1 MLCATYGRHRGPHLD
16 YQHQVYLQEG
26 TTAPTLSP
34 PAEKSKPPSTHPHH
48 LLQGYHWER
57 ADQLHHCL
65 VRKLL
70 CSRPQ
75 DPPADS
81 EHRCKNHWCPSPLHP
96 GHFPYTMLRK
106 AKSIVEDPTH
116 PSHSLFQLLPSG
128 RRYRSIRARSARL
141 LNSFFPRL
149 WEPWTHITP
158 PLSETPNNTPPPPPT
173 SQKKLLKL
181 LSLWNSG
188 ERACTSHL

>member
-1 MLCATYGRHRGPHLD
+1 MHWIYLIHKFHNLSWITEIYELFHNILIYWDAPVNKSTVSK
-16 YQHQVYLQEG
+16 VYLQEG

-96 GHFPYTMLRK
+96 GHFPYTMLQQSK
-106 AKSIVEDPTH
+106 K
-116 PSHSLFQLLPSG
+116 
-128 RRYRSIRARSARL
+128 YRGG
-141 LNSFFPRL
+141 P
-149 WEPWTHITP
+149 HP
-158 PLSETPNNTPPPPPT
+158 PLPQSLPAPT
-173 SQKKLLKL
+173 L
-181 LSLWNSG
+181 
-188 ERACTSHL
+188 R

>member
-1 MLCATYGRHRGPHLD
+1 MKRTTERKWHSWLNGVALTTCPSMWRRQRRLWWTSGETLLTTPHWPSTPRLWRESAALNSWGCTSQRTSPGLPTPSLSPRRH
-16 YQHQVYLQEG
+16 
-26 TTAPTLSP
+26 TAPTLSP

-96 GHFPYTMLRK
+96 GHFPYTMLQQSK
-106 AKSIVEDPTH
+106 K
-116 PSHSLFQLLPSG
+116 
-128 RRYRSIRARSARL
+128 YRGG
-141 LNSFFPRL
+141 
-149 WEPWTHITP
+149 HHP
-158 PLSETPNNTPPPPPT
+158 PLPQSLPAPT
-173 SQKKLLKL
+173 L
-181 LSLWNSG
+181 
-188 ERACTSHL
+188 R

>member
-1 MLCATYGRHRGPHLD
+1 MFFSSQLCATRSKLTGNSKMGLVFNTNGSSHHRCAHHRGPHLD

-75 DPPADS
+75 DPPAHS

-96 GHFPYTMLRK
+96 GHFPYTMLQQSK
-106 AKSIVEDPTH
+106 K
-116 PSHSLFQLLPSG
+116 
-128 RRYRSIRARSARL
+128 YRGG
-141 LNSFFPRL
+141 P
-149 WEPWTHITP
+149 HP
-158 PLSETPNNTPPPPPT
+158 PLPQSLPAPT
-173 SQKKLLKL
+173 L
-181 LSLWNSG
+181 
-188 ERACTSHL
+188 R

>member
-1 MLCATYGRHRGPHLD
+1 MLYSLSSYTNTTSRYCICFIQYIVSAHHRGPHLD

-96 GHFPYTMLRK
+96 GHFPYTMLQQSK
-106 AKSIVEDPTH
+106 K
-116 PSHSLFQLLPSG
+116 
-128 RRYRSIRARSARL
+128 YRGG
-141 LNSFFPRL
+141 P
-149 WEPWTHITP
+149 HP
-158 PLSETPNNTPPPPPT
+158 PLPQSLPAPT
-173 SQKKLLKL
+173 L
-181 LSLWNSG
+181 
-188 ERACTSHL
+188 R